1 MLLQTGLVLLNLLRM
16 GLVKYLDGR
25 VFAEEARIVLNDP
38 VGFGLVEEVDQ
49 LQELLE
55 GELVQSRFVARK
67 IVMGN

>member
-1 MLLQTGLVLLNLLRM
+1 VL
-16 GLVKYLDGR
+16 D
-25 VFAEEARIVLNDP
+25 DP
-38 VGFGLVEEVDQ
+38 VGLGLVEEVDE

>member
-1 MLLQTGLVLLNLLRM
+1 ML
-16 GLVKYLDGR
+16 KYLNGR

>member
-1 MLLQTGLVLLNLLRM
+1 ML
-16 GLVKYLDGR
+16 KYLNGR

-38 VGFGLVEEVDQ
+38 VSLGLVEEKHQ

-55 GELVQSRFVARK
+55 GELVQSRFVALK